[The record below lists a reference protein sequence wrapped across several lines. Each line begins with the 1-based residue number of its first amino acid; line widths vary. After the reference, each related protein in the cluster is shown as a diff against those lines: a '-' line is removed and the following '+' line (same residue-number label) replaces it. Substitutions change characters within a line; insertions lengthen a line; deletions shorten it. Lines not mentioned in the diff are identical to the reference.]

1 MTYLCFCDY
10 RQELYLVKFY
20 YISYNHKSIKMT
32 ILIALLLSPFLI
44 NGQQHSSANYGN
56 SNVESVNNQVKHDK
70 FDKSWTLNIIG
81 SKFYHDEFL
90 STIVNGKEINVK
102 YDAFDDFMRSQVGPN
117 IFSFPEN
124 EILLLDNK
132 ESWITYNNSWFRIL
146 VRRNDFTYLLKPIA
160 KYYPAKKSDGFSEN
174 TPPEFKIKN
183 KFYSLK
189 DDNIILLKRKEIKKL
204 GLKKMFKN

>member
-1 MTYLCFCDY
+1 MRSVFFSLLFP
-10 RQELYLVKFY
+10 L
-20 YISYNHKSIKMT
+20 
-32 ILIALLLSPFLI
+32 LICS
-44 NGQQHSSANYGN
+44 QQSQQVRNYGDVEQINIETKKRDN
-56 SNVESVNNQVKHDK
+56 S
-70 FDKSWTLNIIG
+70 WMLNIIG

-102 YDAFDDFMRSQVGPN
+102 YDALDDFMRSQVGPN

-146 VRRNDFTYLLKPIA
+146 FRKNDFTYLLKPIA

-174 TPPEFKIKN
+174 TPHEFKIKN
-183 KFYSLK
+183 KFVSFLVE
-189 DDNIILLKRKEIKKL
+189 R
-204 GLKKMFKN
+204 